1 MPNSLRARLNKLE
14 YQGKLSKKDLDRI
27 IVVPDGAT
35 NGEVLSELFG
45 ISSPGRMTFYGDWWN
60 RKFSYLKDSSL
71 KGVLIPELSIPQYCS
86 ECPCYNRDWDACNL
100 TSIPC
105 KVLWD
110 ISEEERMTWKEGICP
125 MMQLEVNKC
134 IE

>member
-1 MPNSLRARLNKLE
+1 MPNSLRARLKKLA

-35 NGEVLSELFG
+35 NGEV
-45 ISSPGRMTFYGDWWN
+45 N
-60 RKFSYLKDSSL
+60 

-100 TSIPC
+100 TNIPC

-134 IE
+134 IK